1 MYNLIISGV
10 LAVVAFL
17 VVGLAAGFQY
27 WWGGLLAALLV
38 FLGSFLLIARYVTKQ
53 LEAIMEPAMKDIQAQ
68 RFDKGIRDLKEALK
82 WAKWQIYVE
91 SQINSAIGMVY
102 YVRREFSTAF
112 PYLEKGFFKNWVTMG
127 MLAVTYMK
135 RNKNDKMREVFDK
148 ALLASP
154 KESLLYSL
162 YAYCLNETGET
173 VKGCEVLA
181 KGLAKLPGD
190 ENLKQNLELL
200 REGKK
205 MKMKG
210 YGEMWLQFH
219 LESLATLQK
228 QQMKQQMAA
237 MGRRPRFLRK

>member
-1 MYNLIISGV
+1 MYNLLISAGV
-10 LAVVAFL
+10 ALVAFFL
-17 VVGLAAGFQY
+17 VTLAAGFQY
-27 WWGGLLAALLV
+27 WWGGLLAGLLV
-38 FLGSFLLIARYVTKQ
+38 FMASFLLISRIITKK

-68 RFDKGIRDLKEALK
+68 RFEKGIRDLKGALRYG
-82 WAKWQIYVE
+82 KWQIYVE

-102 YVRREFSTAF
+102 FVRREFATAF

-135 RNKNDKMREVFDK
+135 RNKRDLMRQTFEK
-148 ALLASP
+148 AVLATP
-154 KESLLYSL
+154 KESLLWSL
-162 YAYCLNETGET
+162 YGYCLNECGDT
-173 VKGCEVLA
+173 VKACEVVA
-181 KGLAKLPGD
+181 KGLSKLPGD

-219 LESLATLQK
+219 LESLATIQ
-228 QQMKQQMAA
+228 KQQMAA
-237 MGRRPRFLRK
+237 MGGRRRVVRK

>member
-1 MYNLIISGV
+1 MYNLLIS
-10 LAVVAFL
+10 AAAAL
-17 VVGLAAGFQY
+17 VSFSLVTYLFH
-27 WWGGLLAALLV
+27 WWAGLLLALVV
-38 FLGSFLLIARYVTKQ
+38 FLGSFLLISRIITKK

-68 RFDKGIRDLKEALK
+68 RFEKGIRDLKSALV

-102 YVRREFSTAF
+102 FVRREFTLAF

-135 RNKNDKMREVFDK
+135 RNKRDLMRATFEK
-148 ALLASP
+148 AVLASP
-154 KESLLYSL
+154 KESLLWSL
-162 YAYCLNETGET
+162 YGYCLNECGEN
-173 VKGCEVLA
+173 VKACEVVA
-181 KGLAKLPGD
+181 KGLSKLPGD
-190 ENLKQNLELL
+190 ENLKQNLDLL

-219 LESLATLQK
+219 LESLAAIQ
-228 QQMKQQMAA
+228 KQQMAA
-237 MGRRPRFLRK
+237 MGGKRRIVRK

>member
-1 MYNLIISGV
+1 MYNILISAAAAI
-10 LAVVAFL
+10 VVFFL
-17 VVGLAAGFQY
+17 VSLTAGFHY
-27 WWGGLLAALLV
+27 WWAGLMVALLV
-38 FLGSFLLIARYVTKQ
+38 FMGSFILISRMIAKK

-68 RFDKGIRDLKEALK
+68 RFEKGIRDLKGALAY
-82 WAKWQIYVE
+82 AKWQIYVE

-102 YVRREFSTAF
+102 FVRREFATAF

-135 RNKNDKMREVFDK
+135 RNKRDLMRETFDK
-148 ALLASP
+148 AVLASP
-154 KESLLYSL
+154 KESLLWSL
-162 YAYCLNETGET
+162 YGYCLNECGET
-173 VKGCEVLA
+173 VKACEVLA
-181 KGLAKLPGD
+181 KGLSKLPGD

-219 LESLATLQK
+219 LESLATIQ
-228 QQMKQQMAA
+228 KQQMAA
-237 MGRRPRFLRK
+237 MGGRRRIIRK

>member
-1 MYNLIISGV
+1 MYNLLISAGA
-10 LAVVAFL
+10 AVAVFL
-17 VVGLAAGFQY
+17 IVSLSAGFQQY
-27 WWGGLLAALLV
+27 WWAGALAALVV
-38 FLGSFLLIARYVTKQ
+38 FLGSFLVISRIVTKK

-68 RFDKGIRDLKEALK
+68 RFEKGIRDLKSALRFG
-82 WAKWQIYVE
+82 KWQIYVE

-102 YVRREFSTAF
+102 FVRRDFSTAF

-135 RNKNDKMREVFDK
+135 RNKQDKMKETFDK
-148 ALLASP
+148 ALMGSP
-154 KESLLYSL
+154 KESLLYAL
-162 YAYCLNETGET
+162 YAYCLNEIGET

-181 KGLAKLPGD
+181 KGVSKLPGD

-219 LESLATLQK
+219 LESLGTIQ
-228 QQMKQQMAA
+228 KQQMAA
-237 MGRRPRFLRK
+237 MGGRRRIIRK

>member
-1 MYNLIISGV
+1 MYNLLISAGAALV
-10 LAVVAFL
+10 TFL
-17 VVGLAAGFQY
+17 LISLIAGFHY
-27 WWGGLLAALLV
+27 WWAGLLVALLV
-38 FLGSFLLIARYVTKQ
+38 FMGSFLLISRIVTKK

-68 RFDKGIRDLKEALK
+68 RFEKGIRDLKTALK
-82 WAKWQIYVE
+82 YGKWQIYVE

-102 YVRREFSTAF
+102 FVRREFATAF

-135 RNKNDKMREVFDK
+135 RNKRDLMRETFDK
-148 ALLASP
+148 AVLASP
-154 KESLLYSL
+154 KESLLWSL
-162 YAYCLNETGET
+162 YGYCLNECGET
-173 VKGCEVLA
+173 VKACEVVA
-181 KGLAKLPGD
+181 KGLSKLPGD

-219 LESLATLQK
+219 LESMAAIQ
-228 QQMKQQMAA
+228 KQQMAA
-237 MGRRPRFLRK
+237 MGGRRRIIRK

>member
-1 MYNLIISGV
+1 MYNLLISA
-10 LAVVAFL
+10 LAAL
-17 VVGLAAGFQY
+17 VVFLLVTFAAGLP
-27 WWGGLLAALLV
+27 WWGGVMAALLV
-38 FLGSFLLIARYVTKQ
+38 FMGSFLLISRMVTKK

-68 RFDKGIRDLKEALK
+68 RFDKGIRDLKGALIYG
-82 WAKWQIYVE
+82 KWQIYVE

-102 YVRREFSTAF
+102 FVRREFATAF

-135 RNKNDKMREVFDK
+135 RNKRDLMRETFEK
-148 ALLASP
+148 AVLASP
-154 KESLLYSL
+154 KESLLWSL
-162 YAYCLNETGET
+162 YGYCLNECGES
-173 VKGCEVLA
+173 VKACEVVA
-181 KGLAKLPGD
+181 KGLSKLPGD

-219 LESLATLQK
+219 LESLGTIQ
-228 QQMKQQMAA
+228 KQQMAA
-237 MGRRPRFLRK
+237 MGGRRRVVRK

>member
-1 MYNLIISGV
+1 MYNLLISAGAA
-10 LAVVAFL
+10 LVAFL
-17 VVGLAAGFQY
+17 LVTLTAGFHY
-27 WWGGLLAALLV
+27 WWGGLLAALLI
-38 FLGSFLLIARYVTKQ
+38 FIGSFLLISRIVTKK

-68 RFDKGIRDLKEALK
+68 RCDKGIRDLKGALVYG
-82 WAKWQIYVE
+82 KWQIYVE

-102 YVRREFSTAF
+102 FVRREFATAF

-135 RNKNDKMREVFDK
+135 RNKRDLMRETFEK
-148 ALLASP
+148 AVLASP
-154 KESLLYSL
+154 KESLLWSL
-162 YAYCLNETGET
+162 YGYCLNECGDT
-173 VKGCEVLA
+173 VKACEVVA

-219 LESLATLQK
+219 LESLGTIQ
-228 QQMKQQMAA
+228 KQQMAA
-237 MGRRPRFLRK
+237 MGGRRRVIRK

>member
-1 MYNLIISGV
+1 MYNLLISAGA
-10 LAVVAFL
+10 AVAVFL
-17 VVGLAAGFQY
+17 IVSLSAGFQY
-27 WWGGLLAALLV
+27 WWAAGLAALVAFLV
-38 FLGSFLLIARYVTKQ
+38 SFLVISRIVTKK
-53 LEAIMEPAMKDIQAQ
+53 LEEIMEPAMKDIQAQ
-68 RFDKGIRDLKEALK
+68 RFEKGIRDLKSALRFG
-82 WAKWQIYVE
+82 KWQIYVE

-102 YVRREFSTAF
+102 FVRRDFSTAF

-135 RNKNDKMREVFDK
+135 RNKHDKMKETFDK
-148 ALLASP
+148 ALMGSP
-154 KESLLYSL
+154 KESLLYAL
-162 YAYCLNETGET
+162 YAYCLNEIGET

-181 KGLAKLPGD
+181 KGVSKLPGD

-219 LESLATLQK
+219 LESLGTIQ
-228 QQMKQQMAA
+228 KQQMAA
-237 MGRRPRFLRK
+237 MGGRRRIIRK